1 MRILIWIVLLIAVVA
16 TLSGQSGKGT
26 QAPGRSA
33 TLPSD
38 IQPDSLNRLPV
49 VKREQMDENGKKA
62 YDLNAGGAGKI
73 AQPTGPGAIALY
85 SPGSSEP
92 LRRLNNYLRRDG
104 NILGNAIT
112 ELAILVA
119 AREGDSQYIWSAHEP
134 AALKAGVAQ
143 PVIDAVKYGKDV
155 SAAGEKETVVV
166 RLGRQIIREH
176 KLDSATFAKAVD
188 LFGKQGT
195 VELVILMGDYTLN
208 AMLLDALDQHLP
220 ADRKPLL
227 PPR

>member
-1 MRILIWIVLLIAVVA
+1 MNDELGL
-16 TLSGQSGKGT
+16 TS
-26 QAPGRSA
+26 RS
-33 TLPSD
+33 L
-38 IQPDSLNRLPV
+38 QRH
-49 VKREQMDENGKKA
+49 
-62 YDLNAGGAGKI
+62 NAGSGNCRSGFDAEVTAEQIK
-73 AQPTGPGAIALY
+73 AQV
-85 SPGSSEP
+85 EP
-92 LRRLNNYLRRDG
+92 SNRSGRRLDRV
-104 NILGNAIT
+104 
-112 ELAILVA
+112 LVA

-155 SAAGEKETVVV
+155 SSAGEKETVVV
-166 RLGRQIIREH
+166 RMGRQILREH